1 MRIDLYTKVVLS
13 IIAVCLLLLTAQ
25 SLRPKPVRAGREE
38 IIKVNLVKV
47 GEYWITKKEF
57 LGIGK
62 P

>member
-13 IIAVCLLLLTAQ
+13 VIAVCLLLLAAQ
-25 SLRPKPVRAGREE
+25 TLRPKPAGADREE
-38 IIKVNLVKV
+38 IIRVDLVKV
-47 GEYWITKKEF
+47 GGYWVTKKEF